1 MAQSPAPRSLTD
13 LRLLDGPNLYFP
25 RPAAKVTL
33 DCTALIELTVPAA
46 RAVAATVGLGTTRPG
61 AAGSVFRQRFA
72 IRLLTQLVR
81 QLARAGGVTRLAV
94 RCRTG
99 VTVTELVV
107 AYPWRNSRRAEALA
121 YGLAGAVDEMV
132 GGPER
137 GHGGDRPGGRRA
149 QHHPGRGAAPADPAD
164 HPGGRG
170 HRYERQDHHLADD
183 RPHRPAGRKVGG
195 LVEHRRGLRQR

>member
-1 MAQSPAPRSLTD
+1 MAQSPAPQSLTD

-99 VTVTELVV
+99 ATVTELVV

-121 YGLAGAVDEMV
+121 YGLAG
-132 GGPER
+132 
-137 GHGGDRPGGRRA
+137 GGRRDGGWA
-149 QHHPGRGAAPADPAD
+149 GGASRRRSTGRRPCSAPRRPGSR
-164 HPGGRG
+164 PG
-170 HRYERQDHHLADD
+170 
-183 RPHRPAGRKVGG
+183 
-195 LVEHRRGLRQR
+195 